1 MSREYIHDWFSRMA
15 ASSPA
20 DTIAIEAADRTL
32 TYDALERAS
41 NRLANFLLASGAP
54 RGTAVAILTEDVTQV
69 LTAILAA
76 LKAGLVFVPLDPR
89 TPARR
94 LRALADETSLRW
106 FVADAKAAPA
116 IAAMTAGG
124 PAPRVVFVDEVP
136 GSLPDGIEP
145 VRGYDAFTATDR
157 PSVERAADDA
167 CYIYF
172 TSGSTGRPKGIS
184 GRLKALDHYIRWETT
199 TFGLGADARVS
210 QLTTPS
216 FDASL
221 RDFFAPLAAG
231 GTVCVPPPGTVLD
244 AEQLVAW
251 IDRQRITV
259 VHCVPSVFRSI
270 LNEPL
275 DATRFPA
282 LRHVLMAGEA
292 ILPADARKW
301 FDIFGD
307 RVQLVNL
314 YGPSET
320 TMTKFVHMLTP
331 ADADRRLI
339 PIGKPMP
346 GASAIVV
353 DERGQPCPAGVV
365 GEIYIRTPYRSLGYV
380 NQPELTAAAF
390 IPNPFGNDPADLVYK
405 TGDLGRTLK
414 DGTFELLG
422 RRDFQVKVRGER
434 IELGA
439 IETVLRG
446 HEAIADVAVVDRD
459 DAAGSKYLCAYLVT
473 RRDIPVADL
482 RDHLA
487 AELSAAMIPSAF
499 VVLDAIPRLINGKVD
514 RAALPVPDR
523 DQARAA
529 IAVEAPRND
538 VERRLAELFA
548 EVLGVSRVG
557 IHESFFDLG
566 GHSLL
571 ATQLVSRIRRAF
583 EIALPVRALFE
594 APTVAGIA
602 RHVDAVAWTSQKTAV
617 AGSAA
622 ITELEI

>member
-1 MSREYIHDWFSRMA
+1 MSRENIHDWVSRVA
-15 ASSPA
+15 AGCGEHV
-20 DTIAIEAADRTL
+20 AIDAADRTV
-32 TYDALERAS
+32 TYADLESRS
-41 NRLANFLLASGAP
+41 NRLANFLLAAGAP
-54 RGTAVAILTEDVTQV
+54 RGTAVAILTDDVV
-69 LTAILAA
+69 EVITAILAA

-89 TPARR
+89 TPPRR
-94 LRALADETSLRW
+94 LRALAEEVSLGW
-106 FVADAKAAPA
+106 FVADSKAAPL
-116 IAAMTAGG
+116 ISAMTAGAA
-124 PAPRVVFVDEVP
+124 APRVVFVDAVP
-136 GSLPDGIEP
+136 APVPAGIEP
-145 VRGYDAFTATDR
+145 LDRYAAFSVTDR
-157 PSVERAADDA
+157 PAIERPADDE
-167 CYIYF
+167 CYVYF
-172 TSGSTGRPKGIS
+172 TSGSTGRPKGIA
-184 GRLKALDHYIRWETT
+184 GRLKAIDHYIRWETT
-199 TFGLGADARVS
+199 TFGIGPGDRVS

-244 AEQLVAW
+244 AEDLVAW
-251 IDRQRITV
+251 IDRERINV
-259 VHCVPSVFRSI
+259 VHCVPSVFRAI

-275 DATRFPA
+275 DAARFPA

-301 FDIFGD
+301 FDLFGE
-307 RVQLVNL
+307 RIRLVNL

-320 TMTKFVHMLTP
+320 TMTKFVHVLTP
-331 ADADRRLI
+331 SDADRRLV

-353 DERGQPCPAGVV
+353 DERDQPCPAGVV
-365 GEIYIRTPYRSLGYV
+365 GEIFIRTPYRSLGYAGR
-380 NQPELTAAAF
+380 PDLTAAAF
-390 IPNPFGNDPADLVYK
+390 IPNPFGTDPADLVYK
-405 TGDLGRTLK
+405 TGDLGRQLT
-414 DGTFELLG
+414 DGTFELIG

-439 IETVLRG
+439 IETALRG
-446 HEAIADVAVVDRD
+446 HEAVADVAVVDRE
-459 DAAGSKYLCAYLVT
+459 DAAGSKYLCAYLVS
-473 RRDIPVADL
+473 RREIAVADL

-499 VVLDAIPRLINGKVD
+499 VVLPAIPRLINGKVD

-523 DQARAA
+523 EQARAA
-529 IAVEAPRND
+529 IAFEAPRTE
-538 VERRLAELFA
+538 VETRLSALFA

-583 EIALPVRALFE
+583 DIALPVRALFE
-594 APTVAGIA
+594 APTVAGLA
-602 RHVDAVAWTSQKTAV
+602 RHVDAVVWTSQKPAA
-617 AGSAA
+617 AGSGAV
-622 ITELEI
+622 TEIEI